1 MGKVKATANHHQEGV
16 VTGLLAF
23 GETKSCPGV
32 DVDFDVG
39 ADYAADVA
47 VVVLVLVHSLLMTA
61 TFQACHH
68 HCCQVEMVAST
79 KRKNCVD
86 SSDKG
91 KKKKWRIRNERR
103 SRQIKN

>member
-1 MGKVKATANHHQEGV
+1 MRWKGKVKATANHHQEGV

-23 GETKSCPGV
+23 GEMKSCPVV

-47 VVVLVLVHSLLMTA
+47 VVVVVVHSLLMTA

-79 KRKNCVD
+79 KRKNSVD
-86 SSDKG
+86 SSNKG
-91 KKKKWRIRNERR
+91 KKSGE
-103 SRQIKN
+103 

>member
-1 MGKVKATANHHQEGV
+1 MRWKGKVKATANHHQEGV

-23 GETKSCPGV
+23 GEMKSCPVV

-47 VVVLVLVHSLLMTA
+47 VVVVVHSLLMTA

-79 KRKNCVD
+79 KRKNSVD
-86 SSDKG
+86 SSNKG
-91 KKKKWRIRNERR
+91 KKKWRIRNERR
-103 SRQIKN
+103 EKSPD